1 MLFEK
6 IKTYFLY
13 IILSVFLITNIFLVK
28 HEFIFKKTFILLFLF
43 LTVVVCFYKK
53 DEFRRIIYYFVY
65 FNNDKLVKKISGGLS
80 LLAWLF
86 FLSSFFLLNIGLVW
100 FARWFILAFIIFVV
114 ISGVF
119 TFYDLER
126 GNSVIFSKLK
136 IVFVSGVSLLYFIT
150 STYAASYFMQMS
162 NMDISDSPLL
172 EFGWKI
178 AFFAIYFFM
187 FLQPVSYGIFLLVSN
202 KLKGHQL
209 MTIFGVIML
218 TSLLLF
224 SVPRWAENFVV
235 VVLDWA
241 TSSEWH
247 TSMTCGSL
255 NISDPTERYFGFNTD
270 KYTVYFSNR
279 DGKWGFEEINC
290 IKDDK
295 NQDALKRVLVSQSK
309 MPKWFKE

>member
-1 MLFEK
+1 M
-6 IKTYFLY
+6 
-13 IILSVFLITNIFLVK
+13 
-28 HEFIFKKTFILLFLF
+28 
-43 LTVVVCFYKK
+43 
-53 DEFRRIIYYFVY
+53 
-65 FNNDKLVKKISGGLS
+65 
-80 LLAWLF
+80 
-86 FLSSFFLLNIGLVW
+86 SSFFLLNIGLVW

-150 STYAASYFMQMS
+150 STYAVSYFMQMS

-224 SVPRWAENFVV
+224 AVPRWAENFVV

-255 NISDPTERYFGFNTD
+255 NISDPAERYFGFNTD

-295 NQDALKRVLVSQSK
+295 NQDSLKRVLVSQSK

>member
-6 IKTYFLY
+6 IKKYFLY
-13 IILSVFLITNIFLVK
+13 IMLSVFLITNTFLVK
-28 HEFIFKKTFILLFLF
+28 HEFLFKKTFILFFLF
-43 LTVVVCFYKK
+43 FTVIICFYQK
-53 DEFRRIIYYFVY
+53 DEFKKIIYYFVY
-65 FNNDKLVKKISGGLS
+65 FNNDKVVKKISGGLS

-86 FLSSFFLLNIGLVW
+86 FVSFLFLLNVGLVW
-100 FARWFILAFIIFVV
+100 LARWFILVFIIFVV

-126 GNSVIFSKLK
+126 GNHTVFSKLK
-136 IVFVSGVSLLYFIT
+136 VVFISGVSLLYFIT

-209 MTIFGVIML
+209 MTILGVIMV

-224 SVPRWAENFVV
+224 AVPRWAENFVV

-255 NISDPTERYFGFNTD
+255 NISEPTERYFGFNTD

-295 NQDALKRVLVSQSK
+295 NQDSLKRVLVSQSK

>member
-1 MLFEK
+1 MLFKK

-13 IILSVFLITNIFLVK
+13 IILSMFLITNTFLVR
-28 HEFIFKKTFILLFLF
+28 HEFIFKKTFIVLFLF
-43 LTVVVCFYKK
+43 LTIVICFYQKDAFKK
-53 DEFRRIIYYFVY
+53 IIYYFIY
-65 FNNDKLVKKISGGLS
+65 FNNDKIVKKISGGLS

-86 FLSSFFLLNIGLVW
+86 FVSSLFLLNIGLVW
-100 FARWFILAFIIFVV
+100 LARWFILVFIIFVV

-126 GNSVIFSKLK
+126 ENNIIFSKLK
-136 IVFVSGVSLLYFIT
+136 IVFVSSVSLLYFIA

-172 EFGWKI
+172 EFGWKL

-187 FLQPVSYGIFLLVSN
+187 LLQPVSYGIFLLVSN

-209 MTIFGVIML
+209 MTFFGIIML

-224 SVPRWAENFVV
+224 ALPRWAENFIV

-247 TSMTCGSL
+247 TSATCGSL
-255 NISDPTERYFGFNTD
+255 NISDSTDHYFGFNTN

-295 NQDALKRVLVSQSK
+295 NQDSLKRVPVTESS